1 MRLNKDL
8 AYLIGAIYGD
18 GYIKSGTKSKKD
30 LSKDYKISFELSN
43 IKFLEGVI
51 LNAFKKI
58 IKTKSKVRTRKR
70 KNKQESGILEIRN
83 KELFLF
89 LTENLKTH
97 KGPKTRKTK
106 VPAKIKNLPDSLKS
120 EFVAGYFDTD
130 GGFRGNTIGFSTK
143 TKDFQEYTIK
153 TIKEAGISAS
163 KEKWLNKKYNKYY
176 YGIRIKKDNIDKFL
190 KAFKLRNS
198 KKLASIKA
206 RFPCTGAGA
215 VKRAGRD

>member
-106 VPAKIKNLPDSLKS
+106 VPAKIKNSP
-120 EFVAGYFDTD
+120 G
-130 GGFRGNTIGFSTK
+130 RIGIAIPTMPR
-143 TKDFQEYTIK
+143 QIK
-153 TIKEAGISAS
+153 IIPKI
-163 KEKWLNKKYNKYY
+163 
-176 YGIRIKKDNIDKFL
+176 I
-190 KAFKLRNS
+190 
-198 KKLASIKA
+198 
-206 RFPCTGAGA
+206 
-215 VKRAGRD
+215 